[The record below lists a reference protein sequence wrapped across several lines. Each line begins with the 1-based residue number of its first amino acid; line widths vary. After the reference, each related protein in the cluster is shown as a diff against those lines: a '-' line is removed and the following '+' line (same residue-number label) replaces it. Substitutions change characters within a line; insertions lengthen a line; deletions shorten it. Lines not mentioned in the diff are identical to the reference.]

1 MRPEEARIGRRMR
14 VRNDHR
20 KADFRGRE
28 GTIAKRWGD
37 PGYPALDVLLDDGRW
52 QLFWFHELEPVDKD
66 ETGARRQNGPRRG
79 TRHENWPP
87 YGTFLVDALVEGAR
101 VTPWLAASVGIVGAA
116 VLSGC
121 KGELQGSPEL
131 AGTERPMTGAASA

>member
-1 MRPEEARIGRRMR
+1 MGSEIFMRPEEARIGRRTR

-52 QLFWFHELEPVDKD
+52 QLFWFHELEPVDED
-66 ETGARRQNGPRRG
+66 EIGARRQNEPRRAVD
-79 TRHENWPP
+79 TRTGLRTPP
-87 YGTFLVDALVEGAR
+87 SWSM
-101 VTPWLAASVGIVGAA
+101 P
-116 VLSGC
+116 
-121 KGELQGSPEL
+121 
-131 AGTERPMTGAASA
+131 